1 MDMDALLSMLLSLL
15 PLWAG
20 YVAMGVGAL
29 VIGAEVVV
37 AMTPST
43 DDDHAWEKIK
53 AVPFLGPLLA
63 AFAKLAPI
71 QKKLK

>member
-1 MDMDALLSMLLSLL
+1 VLAFLGALHPIVM
-15 PLWAG
+15 
-20 YVAMGVGAL
+20 YVLAAIGAL

-43 DDDHAWEKIK
+43 DDDAKWAEIK
-53 AVPFLGPLLA
+53 AIPILGGFIA

-71 QKKLK
+71 QKKPKAE